1 MIIFAARLA
10 DSAVCKK
17 DVGVC
22 SHLISSSG
30 LGVPTRK
37 ISNAASPRQMN
48 IQHSHV
54 EHGAW
59 INTENGRPHC
69 RFFFWYRKPPS
80 LMIEDK
86 RQVTSLPICIAHP
99 TLRASQAFADL
110 EIISKY
116 FHRHQ
121 KKVYLCRTEAQMI

>member
-10 DSAVCKK
+10 ETAVHKK

-22 SHLISSSG
+22 SLLISSSG

-59 INTENGRPHC
+59 IYTENGRSHC

-99 TLRASQAFADL
+99 THRASQASANL
-110 EIISKY
+110 GIKTNY
-116 FHRHQ
+116 PWRLMRKQ
-121 KKVYLCRTEAQMI
+121 

>member
-10 DSAVCKK
+10 ETAVHKK

-22 SHLISSSG
+22 TLLISSSG

-48 IQHSHV
+48 IQYSHIKQGV
-54 EHGAW
+54 W
-59 INTENGRPHC
+59 IYTKMDAPLPYLLSEI
-69 RFFFWYRKPPS
+69 KLPS
-80 LMIEDK
+80 LMVEDK

-99 TLRASQAFADL
+99 THRASQASANL
-110 EIISKY
+110 
-116 FHRHQ
+116 
-121 KKVYLCRTEAQMI
+121 